1 MKKNFVRVML
11 FGALTL
17 TVGTTVTSCKDYDD
31 DIKNLQ
37 EQIDKVTSTNPVS
50 TEDMKTAISSAIQTL
65 QTQLQTAIDG
75 KADAKAVQ
83 DLLKTVEA
91 LQTALDKKADASTIK
106 TLGDQITELSTKVN
120 SIDGTLT
127 ETKRELEAKVADLTE
142 KLAGAASSE
151 ELEALAGELSEAKN
165 KLATVTEMAEN
176 NAAAI
181 VSIQADILEL
191 QKLDGR
197 ITALETF
204 NQNAASKDDLADY
217 VAHSELAG
225 LVDDEVLELL
235 KDNGS
240 IAKYVNDAIES
251 QVLAEAS
258 AINLSIKGVDGKLA
272 TLSSNFDTY
281 KQEQA
286 TAYQTV
292 TGNITTLTTFKT
304 AIEAALTDGGYDNF
318 AAVLTEISTIKESYG
333 YCATKEAFNGKVE
346 AYLTTY
352 KSEVDE
358 QFTKLETRIKALE
371 NQIQSI
377 VYIPEYEDGQVK
389 FMSYYYDEGEAR
401 KVIALADPIKVK
413 FRISPATAAANFV
426 ANYTPSFDAQ
436 EIETRSL
443 EETYSI
449 EGTPTVD
456 EATGIVTYTLS
467 TTTDKSYAISLNLK
481 AKDATKNLTDISSN
495 YFPVIADYRVIETVK
510 LESPNKGVDAMLSNN
525 SNSTIDYGTGAKVL
539 MTGKNRIRTAVTD
552 EPISESAVKKSFVV
566 KYKLK
571 EEDDYAEFKIGET
584 TGILELKTYSTTYN
598 GNQVTA
604 QAEITMKD
612 AAGNTVSTTTTDF
625 EKVTASDQV
634 VATVN
639 VSPDGIDGV
648 EFKSKGEE
656 ATVFDVD
663 LTDANYVTL
672 GIAKADYQALGS
684 ECFDFETGANQGIKF
699 AFKENTTT
707 NELTVVVPA
716 GLPVATYGNVKLT
729 VTVSPT
735 QKFEITTSAVVQITN
750 GNYNLN
756 YNTEITSDGAISLNP
771 VYTPNEKPES
781 VSFTCD
787 LKSVFSNY
795 TDVKANADAAGASI
809 KFVLNSGTPIAGV
822 TLSEENVLTI
832 DGSKYKGTITPVPVV
847 VSVVGKNIQETDV
860 TLSMSSMS
868 LKITPASL
876 AGTWAKTVS
885 TAVKIGSDNLS
896 STFDLAAGFSWT
908 ASNGKKIWEAGKV
921 NTTDWGVSPLEVFGV
936 ARPTFT
942 VSDADVKY
950 VHITEAGVLSLSD
963 IGKLLN
969 KDTKK
974 EITVTINAAPGWG
987 IITGYEGNN
996 TVTVLIQLGTVSSSI
1011 TE

>member
-1 MKKNFVRVML
+1 ML
-11 FGALTL
+11 FGALAL
-17 TVGTTVTSCKDYDD
+17 TVSTTVTSCKDYDD

-91 LQTALDKKADASTIK
+91 LQTALENKADASTIK
-106 TLGDQITELSTKVN
+106 TLGDQITALSEQVN
-120 SIDGTLT
+120 SIEGTLNK
-127 ETKRELEAKVADLTE
+127 TKEDLEAKVADLAE

-151 ELEALAGELSEAKN
+151 DLKKLADELAEAKN
-165 KLATVTEMAEN
+165 ELKAVTEMAEN

-258 AINLSIKGVDGKLA
+258 AINVSIKGVDDKLA
-272 TLSSNFDTY
+272 TLSTNFETY

-304 AIEAALTDGGYDNF
+304 TIETALTDGGYENF
-318 AAVLTEISTIKESYG
+318 AAVLTEISTIKTSYG

-389 FMSYYYDEGEAR
+389 FMSYYYGEGEAR
-401 KVIALADPIKVK
+401 KMIAQADPIQVK

-426 ANYTPSFDAQ
+426 ANYTPLFDTQ
-436 EIETRSL
+436 EIKTRVA
-443 EETYSI
+443 EEIYSI
-449 EGTPTVD
+449 EGTPEVD

-495 YFPVIADYRVIETVK
+495 YFPVIADYRVITSVT
-510 LESPNKGVDAMLSNN
+510 LNSPNQDVATMLSDNAA
-525 SNSTIDYGTGAKVL
+525 SKIDYGTGAKVL
-539 MTGKNRIRTAVTD
+539 MTGKDRAGNAIID
-552 EPISESAVKKSFVV
+552 EAISESAVNKSFAV
-566 KYKLK
+566 KYTLK
-571 EEDDYAEFKIGET
+571 VEDDYTVFKIGET
-584 TGILELKTYSTTYN
+584 NGVLELNTYN
-598 GNQVTA
+598 SSSNGKKATA

-612 AAGNTVSTTTTDF
+612 AAGDVVSTFTKEF
-625 EKVTASDQV
+625 AKVTANDQTV
-634 VATVN
+634 KTVAVTPSGLN
-639 VSPDGIDGV
+639 AV
-648 EFKSKGEE
+648 EFKSKGGE
-656 ATVFDVD
+656 ASVFDVD
-663 LTDANYVTL
+663 LTGQYATL
-672 GIAKADYQALGS
+672 GIEEEVYKTLGS
-684 ECFDFETGANQGIKF
+684 DCFDFETGAKSGIKF

-707 NELTVVVPA
+707 NDLTVVVPA
-716 GLPVATYGNVKLT
+716 GTPAGSYNDVTLT
-729 VTVSPT
+729 VNVSST
-735 QKFEITTSAVVQITN
+735 QKFTITASATVQITN
-750 GNYNLN
+750 ANYALTFNGDIATGGNMTLQPTYVPL
-756 YNTEITSDGAISLNP
+756 D
-771 VYTPNEKPES
+771 KPTS
-781 VSFTCD
+781 VSFSSD
-787 LKSVFSNY
+787 LKNAFSNY
-795 TDVKANADAAGASI
+795 ATVEGNADDAGASI
-809 KFVLNSGTPIAGV
+809 KFAIDNAPIAGV
-822 TLSEENVLTI
+822 SISEDHVLTV
-832 DGSKYKGTITPVPVV
+832 DGSKYKGDNIAVKVN
-847 VSVVGKNIQETDV
+847 VVGKNNEDADV
-860 TLSMSSMS
+860 TLSSAEKT
-868 LKITPASL
+868 LNITPTSL
-876 AGTWAKTVS
+876 AGSW
-885 TAVKIGSDNLS
+885 TAGTTTVKIGSDNYS
-896 STFDLAAGFSWT
+896 QTFALADGFSWK
-908 ASNGKKIWEAGKV
+908 ASNNKTIWKDGSAF
-921 NTTDWGVSPLEVFGV
+921 TDDWGTSPLTVFGV
-936 ARPTFT
+936 DLPTFT
-942 VSDADVKY
+942 VASADQQY
-950 VHITEAGVLSLSD
+950 VSITESGVLSLTETGRNLDPSA
-963 IGKLLN
+963 
-969 KDTKK
+969 KK
-974 EITVTINAAPGWG
+974 TITVTINAAPGWG
-987 IITGYEGNN
+987 TITGYDAGKI
-996 TVTVLIQLGTVSSSI
+996 VTVEIKLGTASDQPFD
-1011 TE
+1011 

>member
-17 TVGTTVTSCKDYDD
+17 AVSTTVTSCKDYDD

-91 LQTALDKKADASTIK
+91 LQTALENKADASTIK
-106 TLGDQITELSTKVN
+106 TLGDQITALSEQVN
-120 SIDGTLT
+120 SIEGTLN
-127 ETKRELEAKVADLTE
+127 ETKKDLEAKVADLTE

-151 ELEALAGELSEAKN
+151 ELEALAGELTEAKN
-165 KLATVTEMAEN
+165 ELATVTEMAEN
-176 NAAAI
+176 NATAI
-181 VSIQADILEL
+181 VKIQADILEL

-204 NQNAASKDDLADY
+204 NQNAVSKDDLADY

-225 LVDDEVLELL
+225 LVDNEVLELL

-292 TGNITTLTTFKT
+292 TGNITTLTSFKT
-304 AIEAALTDGGYDNF
+304 AIEAALTNGGYDNF

-333 YCATKEAFNGKVE
+333 YCATKTDFDGKVE
-346 AYLTTY
+346 AYLATY

-358 QFTKLETRIKALE
+358 KFTKLETRIKALE

-389 FMSYYYDEGEAR
+389 FMSYYYGEGEAR
-401 KVIALADPIKVK
+401 KVIAQADPIQVK

-436 EIETRSL
+436 EIKTRAA
-443 EETYSI
+443 EEIYSI
-449 EGTPTVD
+449 EGTPEVD

-510 LESPNKGVDAMLSNN
+510 LESPNKGASAMLSNN
-525 SNSTIDYGTGAKVL
+525 TASTIDYGTGAKVL
-539 MTGKNRIRTAVTD
+539 MTGKDRIGTAIVD
-552 EPISESAVKKSFVV
+552 EAISESAVKKSFVV
-566 KYKLK
+566 KYELK
-571 EEDDYAEFKIGET
+571 AGEQAASFKIGET
-584 TGILELKTYSTTYN
+584 TGILELITYDTSHN
-598 GNQVTA
+598 GNKVTA
-604 QAEITMKD
+604 QAKITMKD
-612 AAGNTVSTTTTDF
+612 ATGANVSTSTTEFAQVTAGAQVVPTVS
-625 EKVTASDQV
+625 
-634 VATVN
+634 VN
-639 VSPDGIDGV
+639 PAGISTI
-648 EFKSKGEE
+648 EFKSKGQE
-656 ATVFDVD
+656 ASVFDVV
-663 LTDANYVTL
+663 LTGANYTTL
-672 GIAKADYQALGS
+672 GIEEAAYQALGS
-684 ECFDFETGANQGIKF
+684 ECFDFDTDANQGIKF
-699 AFKENTTT
+699 AFKDGTTT

-716 GLPVATYGNVKLT
+716 GTPAATYGSVKLT

-735 QKFEITTSAVVQITN
+735 QKFTITTSATVQITQAD
-750 GNYNLN
+750 YALN
-756 YNTEITSDGAISLNP
+756 YNTDITSDGAMTLLP
-771 VYTPNEKPES
+771 TYTPAERPES
-781 VSFTCD
+781 VSFSCD

-795 TDVKANADAAGASI
+795 AAVKAKADAAGGSI

-832 DGSKYKGTITPVPVV
+832 DGSKYKSSTAISVQ
-847 VSVVGKNIQETDV
+847 VSVVGKNNSNGDV
-860 TLSMSSMS
+860 ALSDVDKD
-868 LKITPASL
+868 LNITPNSL
-876 AGTWAKTVS
+876 AGTWVAPSKT
-885 TAVKIGSDNLS
+885 TVKIGSDNLNG
-896 STFDLAAGFSWT
+896 TFNLAEGSSWT
-908 ASNGKKIWEAGKV
+908 ASNGKTIWAAGKV

-942 VSDADVKY
+942 VAAADQRY
-950 VHITEAGVLSLSD
+950 VSITEAGVLSLTAT
-963 IGKLLN
+963 GLLL
-969 KDTKK
+969 DPSAKK
-974 EITVTINAAPGWG
+974 TITVTINAAPGWG
-987 IITGYEGNN
+987 TITNYDAGKE
-996 TVTVLIQLGTVSSSI
+996 VTVLIQLGTASSSI

>member
-11 FGALTL
+11 FGALAL
-17 TVGTTVTSCKDYDD
+17 TVSTTVTSCKDYDD

-91 LQTALDKKADASTIK
+91 LQTALENKADASTIK
-106 TLGDQITELSTKVN
+106 TLGDQITALSEQVN
-120 SIDGTLT
+120 SIEGTLNK
-127 ETKRELEAKVADLTE
+127 TKEDLEAKVADLTE

-151 ELEALAGELSEAKN
+151 DLKKLADELAEAKN
-165 KLATVTEMAEN
+165 ELKAVTEMAEN

-225 LVDDEVLELL
+225 LVDGEVLELL

-258 AINLSIKGVDGKLA
+258 AINVSIKGVDDKLA
-272 TLSSNFDTY
+272 TLSTNFETY

-304 AIEAALTDGGYDNF
+304 TIETALTDGGYENF
-318 AAVLTEISTIKESYG
+318 AAVLTEITTIKTSYG
-333 YCATKEAFNGKVE
+333 YCATKEVFDGKVE
-346 AYLTTY
+346 AYFADYKKTVNDKFAALEKRLT
-352 KSEVDE
+352 
-358 QFTKLETRIKALE
+358 ALE

-389 FMSYYYDEGEAR
+389 FMSYYYGEGEAR
-401 KVIALADPIKVK
+401 KMIAQADPIQVK

-436 EIETRSL
+436 EIKTRAA
-443 EETYSI
+443 EEIYSI

-495 YFPVIADYRVIETVK
+495 YFPVIADYRVITSVT
-510 LESPNKGVDAMLSNN
+510 LNSPNQDVATMLSDNAA
-525 SNSTIDYGTGAKVL
+525 SKIDYGTGAKVL
-539 MTGKNRIRTAVTD
+539 MTGKDRAGNAIID
-552 EPISESAVKKSFVV
+552 EAISENAVNKSFAVK
-566 KYKLK
+566 YTLK
-571 EEDDYAEFKIGET
+571 AADDYNDFKIGET
-584 TGILELKTYSTTYN
+584 NGVLELKSYSSSFN
-598 GNQVTA
+598 NKKVTA
-604 QAEITMKD
+604 QARITMKD
-612 AAGNTVSTTTTDF
+612 AAGDAVSTFTKEF
-625 EKVTASDQV
+625 AQVTAGEQV
-634 VATVN
+634 IKTLAVN
-639 VSPDGIDGV
+639 PSGIGTV

-656 ATVFDVD
+656 ASVFDVD
-663 LTDANYVTL
+663 LTGPNYSTL
-672 GIAKADYQALGS
+672 GITEADYQALGS
-684 ECFDFETGANQGIKF
+684 ECFDFETGAKSGIKF

-716 GLPVATYGNVKLT
+716 GIPVNTYNDVTLT

-735 QKFEITTSAVVQITN
+735 QKFTITANATVQITN
-750 GNYNLN
+750 ADYALN
-756 YNTEITSDGAISLNP
+756 FNTDIAAGGTMTLQPTYAPFD
-771 VYTPNEKPES
+771 KPTL
-781 VSFTCD
+781 VSFSSD
-787 LKSVFSNY
+787 LKNAFNNY
-795 TDVKANADAAGASI
+795 ATVEGNADNAGASI
-809 KFVLNSGTPIAGV
+809 KFAIDNAPIAGV
-822 TLSEENVLTI
+822 SISEDHVLTV
-832 DGSKYKGTITPVPVV
+832 DGSKYKGDNIAVKVN
-847 VSVVGKNIQETDV
+847 VVGKNNEDADV
-860 TLSMSSMS
+860 TLSSAEKT
-868 LKITPASL
+868 LNITPTSL
-876 AGTWAKTVS
+876 AGSWTAPAS
-885 TAVKIGSDNLS
+885 TTVKIGRDNYQ
-896 STFDLAAGFSWT
+896 STFDLANGFSWKAT
-908 ASNGKKIWEAGKV
+908 NDKTIWKDGSA
-921 NTTDWGVSPLEVFGV
+921 NTTDWGASPLTVFGV
-936 ARPTFT
+936 DLPTFT
-942 VSDADVKY
+942 VASADQQY
-950 VHITEAGVLSLSD
+950 VSITESGVLSLTETGRNLDPSA
-963 IGKLLN
+963 
-969 KDTKK
+969 KK
-974 EITVTINAAPGWG
+974 TITVTINAAPGWG
-987 IITGYEGNN
+987 TITGYDAGKI
-996 TVTVLIQLGTVSSSI
+996 VTVEIKLGTASDQPFD
-1011 TE
+1011 

>member
-11 FGALTL
+11 FGALAL
-17 TVGTTVTSCKDYDD
+17 TVSTTVTSCKDYDD

-106 TLGDQITELSTKVN
+106 TLGDQITALSEQVN
-120 SIDGTLT
+120 SIEGTLNK
-127 ETKRELEAKVADLTE
+127 TKEDLEAKVADLTE

-151 ELEALAGELSEAKN
+151 DLKKLADELAEAKN
-165 KLATVTEMAEN
+165 ELKAVTEMAEN

-225 LVDDEVLELL
+225 LVDDKVLELL

-258 AINLSIKGVDGKLA
+258 AINVSIKGVDDKLA
-272 TLSSNFDTY
+272 TLSTNFETY

-304 AIEAALTDGGYDNF
+304 TIETALTDGGYENF
-318 AAVLTEISTIKESYG
+318 AAVLTEITTIKTSYG
-333 YCATKEAFNGKVE
+333 YCATKEVFDGKVE
-346 AYLTTY
+346 AYLADY
-352 KSEVDE
+352 KKTVNDK
-358 QFTKLETRIKALE
+358 FAALEKRLTALE

-389 FMSYYYDEGEAR
+389 FMSYYYGEGEAR
-401 KVIALADPIKVK
+401 KMIAQADPIQVK

-436 EIETRSL
+436 EIKTRAT
-443 EETYSI
+443 EEIYSI
-449 EGTPTVD
+449 EGTPEVD

-495 YFPVIADYRVIETVK
+495 YFPVIADYRVITEVT
-510 LESPNKGVDAMLSNN
+510 LQSPNEGVATMLSNN
-525 SNSTIDYGTGAKVL
+525 SASKIDYGTGAKVL
-539 MTGKNRIRTAVTD
+539 MTGKNRAGSAITD
-552 EPISESAVKKSFVV
+552 EAISESAVKKSFVV
-566 KYKLK
+566 KYELK
-571 EEDDYAEFKIGET
+571 AGDQAANFKIGAT
-584 TGILELKTYSTTYN
+584 TGILELKEYSTTYN
-598 GNQVTA
+598 GDKVTA
-604 QAEITMKD
+604 QAKIEMKD
-612 AAGNTVSTTTTDF
+612 AAGTSVSTTTTEF
-625 EKVTASDQV
+625 AQVTAGEQTV
-634 VATVN
+634 KTVAVAP
-639 VSPDGIDGV
+639 SGLDAV

-656 ATVFDVD
+656 ATVFDVA
-663 LTDANYVTL
+663 LTGQYSNL
-672 GIAKADYQALGS
+672 GIEEAAYQALGS
-684 ECFDFETGANQGIKF
+684 ECFNFEAGAVSGIKF
-699 AFKENTTT
+699 AFKDGTTK

-716 GLPVATYGNVKLT
+716 GTPAGRYEGVKLT

-735 QKFEITTSAVVQITN
+735 QKFTITANATVKITDAD
-750 GNYNLN
+750 YALN
-756 YNTEITSDGAISLNP
+756 FNTDIAAGGTMTLQPTYAPLDRP
-771 VYTPNEKPES
+771 TS
-781 VSFTCD
+781 VSFSSD
-787 LKSVFSNY
+787 LKNAFTNY
-795 TDVKANADAAGASI
+795 TDVKAKADAAGGSI
-809 KFVLNSGTPIAGV
+809 NFTTDAPIPGV
-822 TLSEENVLTI
+822 TISEDHVLTV
-832 DGSKYKGTITPVPVV
+832 SNEYKGATIAVKVN
-847 VSVVGKNIQETDV
+847 VVGKNNEDADV
-860 TLSMSSMS
+860 TLSSAEKT
-868 LKITPASL
+868 LNITPTSL
-876 AGTWAKTVS
+876 AGSW
-885 TAVKIGSDNLS
+885 TAGTTTVKIGSDNYLQ
-896 STFDLAAGFSWT
+896 TFALADGFSWK
-908 ASNGKKIWEAGKV
+908 ASNNKTIWKDGSAF
-921 NTTDWGVSPLEVFGV
+921 TDDWGTSPLTVFGV

-942 VSDADVKY
+942 VSDADAKY
-950 VHITEAGVLSLSD
+950 VSITEAGVLSLTET
-963 IGKLLN
+963 GKALAPSV
-969 KDTKK
+969 KK
-974 EITVTINAAPGWG
+974 TITVTIVAAPGWG
-987 IITGYEGNN
+987 TITGYDAGK
-996 TVTVLIQLGTVSSSI
+996 TVTVEIKLGTASDQPFD
-1011 TE
+1011 

>member
-1 MKKNFVRVML
+1 ML

-17 TVGTTVTSCKDYDD
+17 AVSTTVTSCKDYDD

-165 KLATVTEMAEN
+165 KLATVTEMADN

-292 TGNITTLTTFKT
+292 TGNITTLTSFKT

-333 YCATKEAFNGKVE
+333 YCATKEAFDGKVE

-352 KSEVDE
+352 KSDVDK
-358 QFTKLETRIKALE
+358 QFTALETRIKALE
-371 NQIQSI
+371 NQIQSV

-389 FMSYYYDEGEAR
+389 FMSYYYGKGEAR
-401 KVIALADPIKVK
+401 KVIAQADPIQVK

-436 EIETRSL
+436 EIKTRAA
-443 EETYSI
+443 EEIYSI
-449 EGTPTVD
+449 EGTPEVD

-510 LESPNKGVDAMLSNN
+510 LYSPNESENAMLSDN
-525 SNSTIDYGTGAKVL
+525 SNSKIDYGTGAKVL
-539 MTGKNRIRTAVTD
+539 MTGKDRAGKDITD

-566 KYKLK
+566 EYKLIK
-571 EEDDYAEFKIGET
+571 EDDHADFTIEKT
-584 TGILELKTYSTTYN
+584 TGILELKTYPGTS
-598 GNQVTA
+598 GHQVTA

-612 AAGNTVSTTTTDF
+612 AAGNTVSTTTTKF
-625 EKVTASDQV
+625 AKVTASEQV

-639 VSPDGIDGV
+639 VSPTGIDGV

-656 ATVFDVD
+656 ATVFNVD

-716 GLPVATYGNVKLT
+716 GLPVATYGSVKLT

-832 DGSKYKGTITPVPVV
+832 DGSKYKGTITPVPVM
-847 VSVVGKNIQETDV
+847 VSVVGKNTQETDV
-860 TLSMSSMS
+860 TLSTSPKN
-868 LKITPASL
+868 LNITPASL
-876 AGTWAKTVS
+876 AGTWAKTKS
-885 TAVKIGSDNLS
+885 EAVKIGSDNLND
-896 STFDLAAGFSWT
+896 TFDLAEGFSWT

-987 IITGYEGNN
+987 TITGYEGNN
-996 TVTVLIQLGTVSSSI
+996 TVTVLIQLGTASSSI
-1011 TE
+1011 GD

>member
-11 FGALTL
+11 FGALAL
-17 TVGTTVTSCKDYDD
+17 TVSTTVTSCKDYDD

-91 LQTALDKKADASTIK
+91 LQTALENKADASTIK
-106 TLGDQITELSTKVN
+106 TLGDQITALSEQVN
-120 SIDGTLT
+120 SIEGTLNK
-127 ETKRELEAKVADLTE
+127 TKEDLEAKVADLTE

-151 ELEALAGELSEAKN
+151 DLKKLADELAEAKN
-165 KLATVTEMAEN
+165 ELKAVTEMAEN

-225 LVDDEVLELL
+225 LVDGEVLELL

-258 AINLSIKGVDGKLA
+258 AINVSIKGVYDKLA
-272 TLSSNFDTY
+272 TLSPNFETS

-292 TGNITTLTTFKT
+292 TEITTIKT
-304 AIEAALTDGGYDNF
+304 
-318 AAVLTEISTIKESYG
+318 SYG
-333 YCATKEAFNGKVE
+333 YCATKEVFDGKVE
-346 AYLTTY
+346 AYFADYKKTVNDKFAALEKRLT
-352 KSEVDE
+352 
-358 QFTKLETRIKALE
+358 ALE

-389 FMSYYYDEGEAR
+389 FMSYYYGEGEAR
-401 KVIALADPIKVK
+401 KMIAQADPIQVK

-436 EIETRSL
+436 EIKTRAA
-443 EETYSI
+443 EEIYSI

-495 YFPVIADYRVIETVK
+495 YFPVIADYRVITSVT
-510 LESPNKGVDAMLSNN
+510 LNSPNQDVATMLSDNAA
-525 SNSTIDYGTGAKVL
+525 SKIDYGTGAKVL
-539 MTGKNRIRTAVTD
+539 MTGKDRAGNAIID
-552 EPISESAVKKSFVV
+552 EAISESAVNKSFAV
-566 KYKLK
+566 KYTLK
-571 EEDDYAEFKIGET
+571 AADDYNDFKIGET
-584 TGILELKTYSTTYN
+584 NGVLELKSYSSSFN
-598 GNQVTA
+598 NKKVTA
-604 QAEITMKD
+604 QARITMKD
-612 AAGNTVSTTTTDF
+612 AAGDAVSTFTKEF
-625 EKVTASDQV
+625 AQVTAGEQV
-634 VATVN
+634 IKTLAVN
-639 VSPDGIDGV
+639 PSGIGTV

-656 ATVFDVD
+656 ASVFDVD
-663 LTDANYVTL
+663 LTGPNYSTL
-672 GIAKADYQALGS
+672 GITEADYQALGS
-684 ECFDFETGANQGIKF
+684 ECFDFETGAKSGIKF

-707 NELTVVVPA
+707 NGLTVVVPA
-716 GLPVATYGNVKLT
+716 GIPVNTYNDVTLT

-735 QKFEITTSAVVQITN
+735 QKFTITANATVQITN
-750 GNYNLN
+750 ADYALN
-756 YNTEITSDGAISLNP
+756 FNTDIAAGGTMTLQPTYAPFD
-771 VYTPNEKPES
+771 KPTL
-781 VSFTCD
+781 VSFSSD
-787 LKSVFSNY
+787 LKNAFNNY
-795 TDVKANADAAGASI
+795 ATVEGNADNAGASI
-809 KFVLNSGTPIAGV
+809 KFAIDNAPIAGV
-822 TLSEENVLTI
+822 SISEDHVLTV
-832 DGSKYKGTITPVPVV
+832 DGSKYKGDNIAVKVN
-847 VSVVGKNIQETDV
+847 VVGKNNEDADV
-860 TLSMSSMS
+860 TLSSAEKT
-868 LKITPASL
+868 LNITPTSL
-876 AGTWAKTVS
+876 AGSWTAPAS
-885 TAVKIGSDNLS
+885 TTVKIGRDNYQ
-896 STFDLAAGFSWT
+896 STFDLANGFSWKAT
-908 ASNGKKIWEAGKV
+908 NDKTIWKDGSA
-921 NTTDWGVSPLEVFGV
+921 NTTDWGASPLTVFGV
-936 ARPTFT
+936 DLPTFT
-942 VSDADVKY
+942 VASADQQY
-950 VHITEAGVLSLSD
+950 VSTTEC
-963 IGKLLN
+963 
-969 KDTKK
+969 
-974 EITVTINAAPGWG
+974 
-987 IITGYEGNN
+987 II
-996 TVTVLIQLGTVSSSI
+996 S
-1011 TE
+1011 